1 MSKLQKWLII
11 IGCIILAILI
21 MTYGCEL
28 VFDYGLGPLPV
39 LIVVFVLYGIGR
51 VWTRS
56 PSGQTESPAAEDE
69 AK

>member
-28 VFDYGLGPLPV
+28 VFDYGPV

-56 PSGQTESPAAEDE
+56 PSVQTESPAAEDE

>member
-1 MSKLQKWLII
+1 
-11 IGCIILAILI
+11 

-56 PSGQTESPAAEDE
+56 PSVQTESPAAEDE